1 MSDNT
6 NDPTKADDYAVNVLR
21 RSPSYLR
28 PVDGP
33 NADKRSPWEEIARGM
48 APRKKDALARVRR
61 RLRREDA
68 RKIEAEWTACQKVS
82 GGDYA
87 RLPIGSVVFDE
98 PAAEDTVASVPVL
111 KTGEDEWT
119 NQGWPGVFTNAEM
132 ADDVRTLTHLGG
144 AS

>member
-6 NDPTKADDYAVNVLR
+6 NDPTKADNYAVNVLR

-61 RLRREDA
+61 RLRRADA
-68 RKIEAEWTACQKVS
+68 RKTS
-82 GGDYA
+82 
-87 RLPIGSVVFDE
+87 
-98 PAAEDTVASVPVL
+98 
-111 KTGEDEWT
+111 
-119 NQGWPGVFTNAEM
+119 
-132 ADDVRTLTHLGG
+132 
-144 AS
+144 